1 MKRSTKVRRRTKLGR
16 RAETADETKRRIVE
30 ATFQLHGEQGIAAT
44 SMTDIARRAGVS
56 VGTVYHH
63 FPSYTDTIVACAA
76 YTVEHAPAPTAAVF
90 EGAASRAERIARLAQ
105 ALFEFYERVPA
116 LSSVRRDRHMADVLD
131 HVAREE
137 VRNRQALAGE
147 AVGADGARCRTARCS
162 TSAASACATSQR
174 HTSRTAGRRLMFE
187 EITHLLC
194 SDLLAQSATAAIA
207 RGTS

>member
-1 MKRSTKVRRRTKLGR
+1 MKRSTKVRRRYQLGR

-147 AVGADGARCRTARCS
+147 AVGADGPMALFAALLDIDVYRALRRQGFGTAE
-162 TSAASACATSQR
+162 AAERVAAMVSLAMDS
-174 HTSRTAGRRLMFE
+174 TAGAVRRS
-187 EITHLLC
+187 T
-194 SDLLAQSATAAIA
+194 
-207 RGTS
+207 